1 MDHNY
6 FADLIANAAVQNSS
20 RYFEAGVYLV
30 KVDGAKIFMNRQRRP
45 RAVVECSVVNSNNS
59 NLPST
64 SQVSW
69 VVSLDSDS
77 GPGSLKTFIC
87 QISGCDESQVTSEVI
102 NKFFPAFEMNPNA
115 EPSVAIGLH
124 ALVNAFEKPTKSG
137 GVYTKLDWRAFD
149 PSQDE
154 APDFANM
161 PRAGAVAAQ
170 LSANA
175 EAFAGASVSSDPI
188 PF

>member
-20 RYFEAGVYLV
+20 RYFEAGVYHV

-45 RAVVECSVVNSNNS
+45 RAVVECSVINSNNA
-59 NLPST
+59 NLPTT

-87 QISGCDESQVTSEVI
+87 QISGCNETEVTSEVI
-102 NKFFPAFEMNPNA
+102 NKFFPAFEMNPEA
-115 EPSVAIGLH
+115 QPSVAIGLQ
-124 ALVNAFEKPTKSG
+124 ATVNAFEKPTKSG

-149 PSQDE
+149 PETDE

-161 PRAGAVAAQ
+161 PRVGASAAP
-170 LSANA
+170 SA
-175 EAFAGASVSSDPI
+175 EAFQGAAVASSDPI